1 MKASHPKKIQKK
13 LVQDLLSKKSLVGM
27 ALLGTVVQVCLTVYL
42 PVLIG
47 QAVDVVLSPH
57 SMILLLPIMWKMIA
71 VILANAIIQWINPL
85 LYNRLIFHYVASLR
99 KAVMEKL
106 NLLPIA
112 YLDKRGI
119 GDLIS
124 RVTTDTEQLSN
135 GLLMVFNQFFVG
147 LLTILVTIFSMAKID
162 LLMLFLVLF
171 LTPLSLF
178 LARFIAKKSYHLYQN
193 QTASRGRQTQFIEE
207 MVSQESLIQ
216 AFSAQEESSNHFRT
230 INQEY
235 ANFSQSAIFYSS
247 TVNPSTRF
255 INSLIYGFLAG
266 IGALRIMSGAFSVGQ
281 LITFLN

>member
-57 SMILLLPIMWKMIA
+57 SMILLLPIMWKMVA
-71 VILANAIIQWINPL
+71 VILANTIIQWINPL

-106 NLLPIA
+106 NQLPVA

-162 LLMLFLVLF
+162 
-171 LTPLSLF
+171 
-178 LARFIAKKSYHLYQN
+178 
-193 QTASRGRQTQFIEE
+193 
-207 MVSQESLIQ
+207 
-216 AFSAQEESSNHFRT
+216 
-230 INQEY
+230 
-235 ANFSQSAIFYSS
+235 
-247 TVNPSTRF
+247 
-255 INSLIYGFLAG
+255 
-266 IGALRIMSGAFSVGQ
+266 
-281 LITFLN
+281 